1 MKPALFVLLLFVA
14 LSSAVAE
21 SRDVG
26 FQGYTKR
33 LWEAQNGLP
42 DQTIQAFAQTEDGS
56 LWIGTKGGLLRFD
69 GARFIIYNREIA
81 PALLER
87 GVNCLLASRD
97 GSLWIGTEGVGL
109 VRYRDRR
116 FQSYPTTDGLTNEF
130 VRTIFEDRGGTV
142 WAGTDQGL
150 FRVSEASIT
159 RVDGSNGTPSIFV
172 RAIAEDRQGHL
183 WVGGTTLL
191 EFNGTSFS

>member
-81 PALLER
+81 PALRRVAYEF
-87 GVNCLLASRD
+87 RD
-97 GSLWIGTEGVGL
+97 API
-109 VRYRDRR
+109 DR
-116 FQSYPTTDGLTNEF
+116 TDGLKI
-130 VRTIFEDRGGTV
+130 VWPDRWV
-142 WAGTDQGL
+142 QA
-150 FRVSEASIT
+150 R
-159 RVDGSNGTPSIFV
+159 GSNTEPIV
-172 RAIAEDRQGHL
+172 RVTAEAPTEADARAL
-183 WVGGTTLL
+183 VLRTLECIKL
-191 EFNGTSFS
+191 A